1 MDICLESFNPYAIN
15 EEEVINEG
23 TNIFAKAL
31 EVLSKIWHKILDTIT
46 GFLNKFKKKSKNT
59 TAAQFKKTC
68 ADKNITEVNCA
79 VIDNLGKMFKS
90 HDSLTEWI
98 SLVGEGLDIVSKYLS
113 IPGGDGKHVGR
124 ANDLID
130 YTSNWYNYFLN
141 YTSTKG
147 FSIKTSPEE
156 MVEIMRT
163 AMITSHKYSEPDNYV
178 NKNILD
184 WNGTGYSLDQIFD
197 DDGMFKLRTTI
208 TKHLSM
214 IDGLKNKLNSTK
226 VLSPGDEKSANAIK
240 NMQRALNVV
249 LETNRAA
256 GSIINSYLL
265 SIVNIRRKTFD
276 IIENSKSEDKV
287 SECFAYIR

>member
-1 MDICLESFNPYAIN
+1 
-15 EEEVINEG
+15 
-23 TNIFAKAL
+23 
-31 EVLSKIWHKILDTIT
+31 
-46 GFLNKFKKKSKNT
+46 
-59 TAAQFKKTC
+59 
-68 ADKNITEVNCA
+68 
-79 VIDNLGKMFKS
+79 
-90 HDSLTEWI
+90 
-98 SLVGEGLDIVSKYLS
+98 
-113 IPGGDGKHVGR
+113 
-124 ANDLID
+124 
-130 YTSNWYNYFLN
+130 
-141 YTSTKG
+141 
-147 FSIKTSPEE
+147 
-156 MVEIMRT
+156 MRT
-163 AMITSHKYSEPDNYV
+163 AMITSHKYSEPDEYV

-226 VLSPGDEKSANAIK
+226 VLSPDDEKSANAIK